1 MALILRW
8 CIAGRIMS
16 LLDFWFPLTASPGPG
31 TVDLYLAEHP
41 QEVAV
46 VHAAKG
52 ADQIDPPTG
61 EAFEGVD
68 LRRNDYVLNDA
79 SDHAPG

>member
-16 LLDFWFPLTASPGPG
+16 LLDFWFLTTSPGPG

-41 QEVAV
+41 GRLV
-46 VHAAKG
+46 
-52 ADQIDPPTG
+52 I
-61 EAFEGVD
+61 
-68 LRRNDYVLNDA
+68 
-79 SDHAPG
+79 PG

>member
-16 LLDFWFPLTASPGPG
+16 LLNCWFPLTHITGVG

-41 QEVAV
+41 GGLVIPASRKRTPEDHYSRRASALVRTW
-46 VHAAKG
+46 HA
-52 ADQIDPPTG
+52 
-61 EAFEGVD
+61 
-68 LRRNDYVLNDA
+68 
-79 SDHAPG
+79 